1 MSDVDMIER
10 ARNNAVLLRKVN
22 IVTLCVAIVVYVGLL
37 GIATYNRLVPLAVFS
52 SCIMVAEVLVFQ
64 IVRTL
69 LDHLAVIR
77 SGATRT

>member
-1 MSDVDMIER
+1 MSDVDMLER
-10 ARNNAVLLRKVN
+10 ARNSAVLLRKVN

-37 GIATYNRLVPLAVFS
+37 GIATYNRLVPLVVFS
-52 SCIMVAEVLVFQ
+52 SCFMLAEVLVFQ